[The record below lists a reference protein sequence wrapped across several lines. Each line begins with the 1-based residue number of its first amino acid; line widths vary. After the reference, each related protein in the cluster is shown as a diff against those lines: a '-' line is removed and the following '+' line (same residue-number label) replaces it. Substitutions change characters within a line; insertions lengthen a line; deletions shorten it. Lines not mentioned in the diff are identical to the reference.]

1 MLSWTL
7 AANMLYSDPPR
18 VNSLLDILK
27 HINLVQTELDDAERV
42 VSNKR
47 FDCIT
52 LKAFHYFL
60 LTEKASIVIEFF
72 EWFPHWAGFLVRL
85 MLAFIRSKQPGI
97 KIHHELSQP
106 LGHCWESTKIPILK
120 LCKLWFL
127 LANSGTNRLS
137 KMVKISS
144 NCVAILPPPT
154 RWWWLWLIVIVIFT
168 VN

>member
-18 VNSLLDILK
+18 VNSLLHLLK
-27 HINLVQTELDDAERV
+27 YINLVQTELDDGERV

-72 EWFPHWAGFLVRL
+72 E
-85 MLAFIRSKQPGI
+85 
-97 KIHHELSQP
+97 
-106 LGHCWESTKIPILK
+106 
-120 LCKLWFL
+120 
-127 LANSGTNRLS
+127 
-137 KMVKISS
+137 
-144 NCVAILPPPT
+144 
-154 RWWWLWLIVIVIFT
+154 
-168 VN
+168 